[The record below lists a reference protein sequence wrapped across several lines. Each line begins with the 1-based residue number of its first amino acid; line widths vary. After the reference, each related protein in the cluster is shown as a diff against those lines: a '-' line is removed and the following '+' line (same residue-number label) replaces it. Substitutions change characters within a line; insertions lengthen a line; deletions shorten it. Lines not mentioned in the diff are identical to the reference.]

1 MSYQELLLNWRA
13 LMMVRAAGLM
23 GLVTLSMVGLGA
35 RMQDEPPPLRPP
47 SVPLVA
53 CDPYFSV
60 WSNAD
65 RLTDT
70 HTSHWTRRR
79 QSLLSLVRVDGR
91 AWRIMGDE
99 PKDVPAMT
107 QKSVTVH
114 PTRTIYEFAEGPV
127 AVTLTFT
134 TPVLPDDIDVLSR
147 PVTYLSWEVRPADG
161 ASHDVSIY
169 FSASGELA
177 VNEPGQRVTASRQA
191 VGSLTALRIGSE
203 EQPVLQKRGDDLRID
218 WGWAYAAAPK
228 DASAA
233 AIGAQGK
240 LAAGFAAGE
249 ALPADDARFPR
260 AANDETPAM
269 AFAFALGKVGAPA
282 RRRLILAYDDEF
294 SIQFMLRNQRP
305 YWRRKGMDAA
315 GLLAASEKEGDALLA
330 RCKAFDDELMAD
342 LRKAGGER
350 YARLCALAYRQCH
363 AANKVTA
370 DAAGMPH
377 VWPKENF
384 SNGCIATV
392 DVFYPMAPQF
402 LLFNPTLAKS
412 SFIPVLVYA
421 ASERWKFP
429 FAPHDLGTYPH
440 ANGQVYGGGERTEDN
455 QMPVE
460 ESANM
465 LILLAAVAKIDGDAG
480 FSAPFWPQL
489 VKWAQYLE
497 AKGFDPENQLCTDDF
512 AGHLAR
518 NTNLSVKA
526 IVGLGSFGMLA
537 KMRGDAAAAEK
548 YAKIARELAARW
560 VKEADDGDHF
570 RLTFDR
576 AGTWS
581 QKYNLAWDRILG
593 LGLFPSDVAKKEMA
607 WYRKVQKKYG
617 LPLDN
622 RQAYTKLDWILW
634 TATLTGDR
642 ADFEALVGPVYDFM
656 NATPDRV
663 PLTDWYRTDS
673 AKHVGF
679 VARPVIGGVFM
690 QMLTEPALWRKYA
703 SRDKTPAAKWA
714 PMPQPPAVKEIV
726 PTARQNGYPCRY
738 TLEAP
743 PDGWFKPDFDDSGWK
758 EGQAGFGIEGTPA
771 AAVRTPWKTRAIW
784 LRRSFNLDSDRADH
798 ILIHHDEDAEVYL
811 NGVLAARLGGYTTD
825 YQWIPIPAAAKAALR
840 RGKNV
845 IAVHCRQTVGGQY
858 IDVGLAEVSD

>member
-1 MSYQELLLNWRA
+1 MK
-13 LMMVRAAGLM
+13 AGLRF
-23 GLVTLSMVGLGA
+23 GWILLVALIPAASP
-35 RMQDEPPPLRPP
+35 RQDEPPPLRPP
-47 SVPLVA
+47 AVPLVA

-60 WSNAD
+60 WSRAD
-65 RLTDT
+65 RLTDAP
-70 HTSHWTRRR
+70 TSHWTGRR
-79 QSLLSLVRVDGR
+79 QSLLSLVRIDGR
-91 AWRIMGDE
+91 PYRLMGNE
-99 PKDVPAMT
+99 PQDVPAMA
-107 QKSVTVH
+107 QKSLTVL
-114 PTRTIYEFAEGPV
+114 PTRTVYEFAEGPV

-147 PVTYLSWEVRPADG
+147 PVTYLTWDVRPTDG
-161 ASHDVSIY
+161 ASHDVSIH

-177 VNEPGQRVTASRQA
+177 VNEPGQRVTASRQT
-191 VGSLTALRIGSE
+191 VGPLTALRIGSE
-203 EQPVLQKRGDDLRID
+203 DQPVLQKRGDDLRID

-228 DASAA
+228 DAAS
-233 AIGAQGK
+233 GALGPQSK
-240 LAAGFAAGE
+240 LAAAFAAGE
-249 ALPADDARFPR
+249 ALPAEDDARFPR
-260 AANDETPAM
+260 AVRDETPAM
-269 AFAFALGKVGAPA
+269 AFTFNPGKLGGPA
-282 RRRLILAYDDEF
+282 SRRLILAYDDEF
-294 SIQFMLRNQRP
+294 SIQFMNRNLRP

-315 GLLAASEKEGDALLA
+315 GLLAASEKEADALLV
-330 RCKAFDDELMAD
+330 RCKAFDEELMAD

-350 YARLCALAYRQCH
+350 FARLCALAYRQCH

-370 DAAGMPH
+370 DAAGLPL

-402 LLFNPTLAKS
+402 LFLNPTLAKG
-412 SFIPVLVYA
+412 SFVPILVYA
-421 ASERWKFP
+421 ASDRWKFP

-465 LILLAAVAKIDGDAG
+465 LILLAALAKIDGNADFA
-480 FSAPFWPQL
+480 APFWPQL

-537 KMRGDAAAAEK
+537 RLRGDSAAAEK
-548 YAKIARELAARW
+548 YSKLAREFAARW
-560 VKEADDGDHF
+560 VKETDDGDHF

-593 LGLFPSDVAKKEMA
+593 LNLFPPEVARKEMA

-622 RQAYTKLDWILW
+622 RKEYTKLDWILW
-634 TATLTGDR
+634 TATLTGNR
-642 ADFEALVGPVYDFM
+642 EDFEALVGPVYDFM

-663 PLTDWYRTDS
+663 PLTDWYRTDN

-690 QMLTEPALWRKYA
+690 QMLTDPAVWKKWA
-703 SRDKTPAAKWA
+703 SRDRTPASKWA
-714 PMPQPPAVKEIV
+714 PMPKPPTVKEVV
-726 PTARQNGYPCRY
+726 PTARQGAPPCRY

-743 PDGWFKPDFDDSGWK
+743 PESWFKPDFDDSGWK
-758 EGQAGFGIEGTPA
+758 EGQAGFGTEGTPGA
-771 AAVRTPWKTRAIW
+771 VVRTVWKTQDIWIRRAV
-784 LRRSFNLDSDRADH
+784 NVASDRADH
-798 ILIHHDEDAEVYL
+798 LLIHHDEDAEVYV
-811 NGVLAARLGGYTTD
+811 NGVLAAKVSGYTTD
-825 YQWIPIPAAAKAALR
+825 YQWVALSGAAKAAIK

-845 IAVHCRQTVGGQY
+845 IAVHCRQTKGGQY
-858 IDVGLAEVSD
+858 IDVGLAEVVD